1 MPLGHRVRR
10 SMISV
15 VTTFEC
21 PYPHTPLNTPLGKPP
36 FILLLSC
43 LNPTNNCVWEVLP
56 FDVFSKSH
64 SYLNLC
70 FVCSGYCKILEAQ
83 VGGGRQ
89 KEKKRKRARQQN
101 SLYKAVLSTLYFSS
115 LICKMQMT
123 LYPQRMFPLVVKP
136 RLTDCYE
143 HLPHKDTLKH
153 LEQCLI
159 CRKQLP
165 KCQLLLLV
173 AITASTKQAK

>member
-83 VGGGRQ
+83 VGGGD
-89 KEKKRKRARQQN
+89 KKKRKE
-101 SLYKAVLSTLYFSS
+101 K
-115 LICKMQMT
+115 
-123 LYPQRMFPLVVKP
+123 
-136 RLTDCYE
+136 
-143 HLPHKDTLKH
+143 
-153 LEQCLI
+153 EQGN
-159 CRKQLP
+159 RTP
-165 KCQLLLLV
+165 Y
-173 AITASTKQAK
+173 TKQCSVLYTSVPSSAKCR